1 MKTVQ
6 AEKFVGADDRIH
18 RVWRVVGNDT
28 TPIHKMHPY
37 GRDRKC
43 DLCYFGF
50 AHSQA
55 AHNAEINR

>member
-28 TPIHKMHPY
+28 TPIHKMHP
-37 GRDRKC
+37 R
-43 DLCYFGF
+43 
-50 AHSQA
+50 
-55 AHNAEINR
+55 